1 MYSSGMRAIRD
12 LRPGDVQ
19 WQRFCDRL
27 IDAILFAASQ
37 GGTHQSMRQDIYDA
51 LEDVFGD
58 NFTPNEL
65 EHLADVILKA
75 LR

>member
-1 MYSSGMRAIRD
+1 MRAIRD
-12 LRPGDVQ
+12 LRPGDAQ

-27 IDAILFAASQ
+27 SDAILFAASQ
-37 GGTHQSMRQDIYDA
+37 GGTHQSMHQDTYDA

-58 NFTPNEL
+58 NFTPDEL
-65 EHLADVILKA
+65 ERMADMILKA